1 MVRDDVAE
9 RNVELKSKYNDKR
22 YIGFAL
28 YDLTVIDIVRRNGWC
43 WQCRCSCGNETIVY
57 PYKLLKGKTKSCG
70 CKKSERLKS
79 NPSMNRSSHGG
90 RYERLYNIWHG
101 MKQRCYNTNDK
112 DYSNWGGRGIQICEE
127 WRNDYSSFRE
137 WALSYEYADNL
148 FIDRIDNDGNYEPTN
163 CRWATAKEQ
172 RNNQRPRQ
180 YKPN

>member
-28 YDLTVIDIVRRNGWC
+28 YDLTVIDIIRRNGWY
-43 WQCRCSCGNETIVY
+43 WQCRCSCGNETIVS

-79 NPSMNRSSHGG
+79 NPSMNRISHGG
-90 RYERLYNIWHG
+90 RNERLYNIWHG
-101 MKQRCYNTNDK
+101 MKQRCYDTNHK

-148 FIDRIDNDGNYEPTN
+148 SIDRIDNDGNYEPTN

-172 RNNQRPRQ
+172 RNNQRHR
-180 YKPN
+180 